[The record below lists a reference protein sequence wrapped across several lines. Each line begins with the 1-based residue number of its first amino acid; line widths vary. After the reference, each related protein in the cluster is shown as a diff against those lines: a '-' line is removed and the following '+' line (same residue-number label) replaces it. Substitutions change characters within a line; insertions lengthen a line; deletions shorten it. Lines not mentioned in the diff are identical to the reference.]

1 MPQFYCQSCN
11 KSGTNLKRCSS
22 CSKVWYC
29 DSVCQKRDW
38 PIHLV
43 DCNLGR
49 PITTADRLV
58 AYITKGKFPIDPPTL
73 EDYGF
78 NTALTIDAQTKLID
92 LYTGLTI
99 GLGVKA
105 KALHQARLD
114 GKLVDLIKNSF
125 DAASPLPEGRSS
137 YYPWFIKHSYLLGS
151 SSVNNN
157 PAAYAEQSFINTWRF
172 IGGSP
177 DYDLPRI
184 HQELNRF
191 PETKSTCFS
200 LVRLVLEARRPP
212 PGLGLPYRV
221 TLGYVTCSS
230 DAEENELA
238 LSYKAL
244 VHAVSFD
251 ELHRAYASGSML
263 ALFAAHGMPIKSRFL
278 IDLFGP
284 GAPFGYKPVWDL
296 KEFAWGKAN
305 MSKPESHLVYGFRN
319 CGNEGEV
326 DALKAVY
333 KRILSHPN
341 ADPLALH
348 AAYEE

>member
-1 MPQFYCQSCN
+1 M
-11 KSGTNLKRCSS
+11 R
-22 CSKVWYC
+22 
-29 DSVCQKRDW
+29 R
-38 PIHLV
+38 
-43 DCNLGR
+43 
-49 PITTADRLV
+49 RLSP
-58 AYITKGKFPIDPPTL
+58 KDG
-73 EDYGF
+73 
-78 NTALTIDAQTKLID
+78 ALTTL
-92 LYTGLTI
+92 
-99 GLGVKA
+99 
-105 KALHQARLD
+105 
-114 GKLVDLIKNSF
+114 
-125 DAASPLPEGRSS
+125 
-137 YYPWFIKHSYLLGS
+137 
-151 SSVNNN
+151 
-157 PAAYAEQSFINTWRF
+157 AYAEQSFINTWRF

-191 PETKSTCFS
+191 PDTKSTCFS

-230 DAEENELA
+230 DAEEDELA

-251 ELHRAYASGSML
+251 ELHNAYASGSML

-284 GAPFGYKPVWDL
+284 GAPFGYKPVWNL

-319 CGNEGEV
+319 CANEGEV

-333 KRILSHPN
+333 KRILSQPN

-348 AAYEE
+348 AAYEEGKLFEHVNGLTKLRPRELFERLLKNVNSADKRS